1 MNKSVT
7 EQLFMK
13 SFLQNITL
21 LTAVVLIASCGG
33 GGSPIVDVVPVL
45 PDPPPPSGVNG
56 QVIKG
61 PVVGATISVSDAS
74 GASVGLTETVTTGE
88 DGSYSASFTVPA
100 IEAGITTPITI
111 TATGGDITCDW
122 DVDGDDDCGVGIS
135 FGSTYPAPAG
145 FALSGFSTV
154 TAGDD
159 EETVVVNINV
169 ATDLAVQLAGAG
181 ADNDAVAA
189 AEAQVL
195 GLIQVATGAN
205 LSGVNLRM
213 LVLPNLTA
221 ATSAALSE
229 QDFAIALFGAA
240 IIGQVGSN
248 GLADI
253 PAVIA
258 SIYQGITIVD
268 GNISISGTLLTRM
281 ATQVSVGAAAIQA
294 QLATAGVTAP
304 AFIANI
310 EANSAGNAALFLLA
324 GDQPVTVSA
333 PPVPG
338 SDDPLDLTKTF
349 VTSLS
354 GVINS
359 LLTTTGAQGFG
370 GTQQG
375 ATEVFADELNAVSM
389 LGSGASTSAFSQLRN
404 AIDDVLDS
412 ESALTAGG
420 SEMLS
425 GDDVSGTLT
434 LSDDEATTTLTD
446 ASSSWTDGDITVM
459 LTIPSGTHMND
470 GASGW
475 LSGTGITLTTS
486 QGQTLLQTFTGDF
499 STTFSPENDDL
510 GLSAMTFNGLI
521 TTSGAP
527 GTFSLDVD
535 LSELTGSTVASA
547 GGSDI
552 AGNYTVTLTFD
563 DLAVSLNGV
572 LRGLNQAFSI
582 TSGGNTILGT
592 VTRDGDI
599 DTDTLTDTTTTLTL
613 VLDLSGSGELV
624 SGTFTVGAEQT
635 ATLDSDGVVYYSDG
649 SVQALPAAIF

>member
-13 SFLQNITL
+13 SFLQNIAL

-33 GGSPIVDVVPVL
+33 GSSPTVDIVPDF
-45 PDPPPPSGVNG
+45 PDPPVSGVNG

-61 PVVGATISVSDAS
+61 PVVGATISVTDAS
-74 GASVGLTETVTTGE
+74 GASVALSGTETTGD
-88 DGSYSASFTVPA
+88 DGSYSASFTVAA
-100 IEAGITTPITI
+100 IEGGIDTPITV
-111 TATGGDITCDW
+111 TASGGDITCDW
-122 DVDGDDDCGVGIS
+122 DVEGDDDCGVGIS

-145 FALSGFSTV
+145 FALSGFSTI

-189 AEAQVL
+189 AEGQVL
-195 GLIQVATGAN
+195 GLIQVATGAD
-205 LSGVNLRM
+205 LSGITLRTF
-213 LVLPNLTA
+213 VLPDLSA
-221 ATSAALSE
+221 AASAALSE
-229 QDFAIALFGAA
+229 QDFSIALFGAA

-253 PAVIA
+253 PAVIT
-258 SIYQGITIVD
+258 SIYEGITVVN
-268 GNISISGTLLTRM
+268 GNISISGTLLARM
-281 ATQVSVGAAAIQA
+281 ATQVSIGAAAIQA
-294 QLATAGVTAP
+294 QLDAAGVAAP
-304 AFIANI
+304 TFIANI
-310 EANSAGNAALFLLA
+310 EANSSGNAALFLLS
-324 GDQPVTVSA
+324 GDEPVTISA
-333 PPVPG
+333 PAVPG
-338 SDDPLDLTKTF
+338 SDDPLDQTKTF

-354 GVINS
+354 KVINS

-375 ATEVFADELNAVSM
+375 ATEVFADELNAVSL
-389 LGSGASTSAFSQLRN
+389 LGSGASTSAFWQLLN
-404 AIDDVLDS
+404 AIGDVLDS

-420 SEMLS
+420 SAMLS
-425 GDDVSGTLT
+425 GDDVSGTLA
-434 LSDDEATTTLTD
+434 LSDDEATVTLTD

-459 LTIPSGTHMND
+459 LAIPTGTHMND

-475 LSGTGITLTTS
+475 LSGTGMTLTTW
-486 QGQTLLQTFTGDF
+486 QGETLLQTFTGDF
-499 STTFSPENDDL
+499 SMTFSPENDDL
-510 GLSAMTFNGLI
+510 GLSAMTFNGWI
-521 TTSGAP
+521 TTPGAP
-527 GTFSLDVD
+527 GTFALDVD
-535 LSELTGSTVASA
+535 LSGLTGSTAPGI

-552 AGNYTVTLTFD
+552 AGNYTVTLSFD

-582 TSGGNTILGT
+582 TSGGSTIWGT
-592 VTRDGDI
+592 VTRDGDT

-613 VLDLSGSGELV
+613 VLDLSGSGELI
-624 SGTFTVGAEQT
+624 SGTFTAGGEET
-635 ATLDSDGVVYYSDG
+635 ATMDGDGVVYYSDG

>member
-1 MNKSVT
+1 
-7 EQLFMK
+7 MK

-33 GGSPIVDVVPVL
+33 GSSPIVDVVPVL

-446 ASSSWTDGDITVM
+446 ASSSWTDGDITVV

-510 GLSAMTFNGLI
+510 GLNAMTFNGLI

>member
-13 SFLQNITL
+13 SFLQNIAL
-21 LTAVVLIASCGG
+21 LTAVLLIASCGG
-33 GGSPIVDVVPVL
+33 GNDPTVDIVPVL
-45 PDPPPPSGVNG
+45 PDPPAPSGVNG

-61 PVVGATISVSDAS
+61 PVVGATISVSDVS

-111 TATGGDITCDW
+111 TATGGNITCDW
-122 DVDGDDDCGVGIS
+122 NVDGDDDCGVGIS

-145 FALSGFSTV
+145 FALSGFSTII
-154 TAGDD
+154 AGDD
-159 EETVVVNINV
+159 EETVLVNINV

-181 ADNDAVAA
+181 AGDDAVAA

-205 LSGVNLRM
+205 LSGVKLRT
-213 LVLPNLTA
+213 LVLPDLTA
-221 ATSAALSE
+221 AASAALSE
-229 QDFAIALFGAA
+229 QDFSIALFSAA
-240 IIGQVGSN
+240 VIGQVGN
-248 GLADI
+248 NDLVDI
-253 PAVIA
+253 SAVIT
-258 SIYQGITIVD
+258 SIFEGITVVN
-268 GNISISGTLLTRM
+268 GNISISGTLLARM

-294 QLATAGVTAP
+294 QFDAAGVAAP
-304 AFIANI
+304 TFIANI
-310 EANSAGNAALFLLA
+310 EANSAGNAALFLLT
-324 GDQPVTVSA
+324 GDQQVTVSA

-338 SDDPLDLTKTF
+338 SDDPLDQTKTF

-354 GVINS
+354 AVINS

-375 ATEVFADELNAVSM
+375 ATEMFADELHAVSV
-389 LGSGASTSAFSQLRN
+389 LGSGASTSAFSQLLN
-404 AIDDVLDS
+404 AVMDS
-412 ESALTAGG
+412 ETALTAG
-420 SEMLS
+420 SSAMLT
-425 GDDVSGTLT
+425 GDNVSGTLT

-446 ASSSWTDGDITVM
+446 ASSSWTDGDIAVI

-470 GASGW
+470 GAAGS

-486 QGQTLLQTFTGDF
+486 QGETLLQTFTGGL
-499 STTFSPENDDL
+499 SMTFSPEKDDL
-510 GLSAMTFNGLI
+510 GLSAMTFNGSI
-521 TTSGAP
+521 TTTGAA

-535 LSELTGSTVASA
+535 LSDLTGSTAPDS
-547 GGSDI
+547 GTNDI
-552 AGNYTVTLTFD
+552 AGNYTVTFSFD

-572 LRGLNQAFSI
+572 LCGLNQEFSI
-582 TSGGNTILGT
+582 TSGGDTIWGT
-592 VTRDGDI
+592 VTREGDI
-599 DTDTLTDTTTTLTL
+599 DTDTLTDMTTTLTL

-624 SGTFTVGAEQT
+624 SGTFTVGGEQT
-635 ATLDSDGVVYYSDG
+635 ATLDSDGVVFYSDG

>member
-1 MNKSVT
+1 
-7 EQLFMK
+7 MK
-13 SFLQNITL
+13 SFLQNIAL

-33 GGSPIVDVVPVL
+33 GSSPTVDVVPDF
-45 PDPPPPSGVNG
+45 PDPPVSGVNG

-61 PVVGATISVSDAS
+61 PVVGATISVTDAS
-74 GASVGLTETVTTGE
+74 GASVALTGTETTGD
-88 DGSYSASFTVPA
+88 DGSYSASFTVAA
-100 IEAGITTPITI
+100 IEGGITTPITV

-122 DVDGDDDCGVGIS
+122 DVEGDDDCGTGIS

-145 FALSGFSTV
+145 FALSGFSTI

-195 GLIQVATGAN
+195 GLIQVATGAD
-205 LSGVNLRM
+205 LSGITLRTF
-213 LVLPNLTA
+213 LLPDLTA
-221 ATSAALSE
+221 AASAALSE
-229 QDFAIALFGAA
+229 QDFSIALFGAA

-253 PAVIA
+253 PAVIT
-258 SIYQGITIVD
+258 SIYEGITVVN
-268 GNISISGTLLTRM
+268 GNISISGTLLARM
-281 ATQVSVGAAAIQA
+281 ATQVSIGAAAIQA
-294 QLATAGVTAP
+294 QFDAAGVASPT
-304 AFIANI
+304 FIANI

-324 GDQPVTVSA
+324 GDEPITVSA
-333 PPVPG
+333 PAVPG
-338 SDDPLDLTKTF
+338 SDDPLDQTKTF

-354 GVINS
+354 RVINS

-375 ATEVFADELNAVSM
+375 ATEVFADELNAVSL
-389 LGSGASTSAFSQLRN
+389 LGSGASTSAFWQLLN
-404 AIDDVLDS
+404 AIGDVLDS
-412 ESALTAGG
+412 ETALTAGG
-420 SEMLS
+420 SAELS
-425 GDDVSGTLT
+425 GDNVSGTLA
-434 LSDDEATTTLTD
+434 LSDDEATVTLTD
-446 ASSSWTDGDITVM
+446 ASSSWTDGDITVT

-470 GASGW
+470 GASGG
-475 LSGTGITLTTS
+475 LSGTGITLTTW
-486 QGQTLLQTFTGDF
+486 QGDSLLQTFTGDF

-510 GLSAMTFNGLI
+510 GLSAMTFNGWI
-521 TTSGAP
+521 TTTGAP
-527 GTFSLDVD
+527 GTFALDVD
-535 LSELTGSTVASA
+535 LSGLTGSTAP
-547 GGSDI
+547 GIGTSDI
-552 AGNYTVTLTFD
+552 AGNYTVTLSFD

-582 TSGGNTILGT
+582 TSGGDTIWGT

-599 DTDTLTDTTTTLTL
+599 DTDTLTDLTATLTL

-624 SGTFTVGAEQT
+624 SGTFTVGDEQT

>member
-13 SFLQNITL
+13 SFLQNIAL
-21 LTAVVLIASCGG
+21 LTVVLLIASCGG
-33 GGSPIVDVVPVL
+33 GNDPTVDIVPVL
-45 PDPPPPSGVNG
+45 PDPPAPSGVNG

-61 PVVGATISVSDAS
+61 PVVGATISVSDVS

-111 TATGGDITCDW
+111 TATGGNITCDW
-122 DVDGDDDCGVGIS
+122 NVDGDDDCGVGIS

-145 FALSGFSTV
+145 FALSGFSTI

-205 LSGVNLRM
+205 LSGVNLRT

-221 ATSAALSE
+221 AASAALSE

-268 GNISISGTLLTRM
+268 GNISISGTLLARM

-294 QLATAGVTAP
+294 QFDAAGVAAP
-304 AFIANI
+304 TFIANI
-310 EANSAGNAALFLLA
+310 EANSAGNAALFLLT
-324 GDQPVTVSA
+324 GDQQVTISA

-338 SDDPLDLTKTF
+338 SDDQLDQTKTF

-354 GVINS
+354 AVINS

-375 ATEVFADELNAVSM
+375 ATEMFADELHAVAV
-389 LGSGASTSAFSQLRN
+389 LGSGASTSAFSQLLN
-404 AIDDVLDS
+404 AVMDS
-412 ESALTAGG
+412 ETALTAGG
-420 SEMLS
+420 SAMLT
-425 GDDVSGTLT
+425 GDNVSGTLT

-446 ASSSWTDGDITVM
+446 ASSSWTDGDIAVI
-459 LTIPSGTHMND
+459 LTIPSGSHMND
-470 GASGW
+470 GVAGS
-475 LSGTGITLTTS
+475 LSGTGITLTTT
-486 QGQTLLQTFTGDF
+486 QGETLLQTFTGGL
-499 STTFSPENDDL
+499 SMTFSPEKDDL
-510 GLSAMTFNGLI
+510 GLSAMTFNGSI
-521 TTSGAP
+521 TTTGAA

-535 LSELTGSTVASA
+535 LSDLTGSTAPDS
-547 GGSDI
+547 GTNDI
-552 AGNYTVTLTFD
+552 AGNYTVTFSFD

-582 TSGGNTILGT
+582 TSGGNTIWGT

-624 SGTFTVGAEQT
+624 SGTFTVGGEQT

>member
-1 MNKSVT
+1 
-7 EQLFMK
+7 MK

-33 GGSPIVDVVPVL
+33 GSSPIVDVVPVL

-205 LSGVNLRM
+205 LSGVNLRT

-324 GDQPVTVSA
+324 GDEPVTVSA

-420 SEMLS
+420 SAILS

-547 GGSDI
+547 GVSDI